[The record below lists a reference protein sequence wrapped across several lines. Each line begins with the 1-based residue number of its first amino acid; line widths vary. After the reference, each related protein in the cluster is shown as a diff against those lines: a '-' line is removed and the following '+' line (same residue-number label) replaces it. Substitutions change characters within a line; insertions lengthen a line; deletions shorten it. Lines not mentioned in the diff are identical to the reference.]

1 MVKEHQLRQ
10 RVEHLVRLLK
20 RGDAPSLKKLR
31 HLIGKTRQELALD
44 IGVTEQT
51 LEMWENGNQ
60 KPSSANRAK
69 WRIKLG
75 SYIDKSI
82 SALLETEDNEISTK
96 YWALIWELID

>member
-1 MVKEHQLRQ
+1 ME
-10 RVEHLVRLLK
+10 
-20 RGDAPSLKKLR
+20 KLR
-31 HLIGKTRQELALD
+31 HLLGKTRRELALD

-60 KPSSANRAK
+60 KPSSSNRAK

-75 SYIDKSI
+75 SYIDKRI
-82 SALLETEDNEISTK
+82 STLLETEDNEISTK